1 MISYYSSP
9 CSVLRGVS
17 REKSNLELNVVEGDY
32 IVSLMLIL
40 VLFFFF
46 FFGFPIFINIYLYFF
61 FFVVL
66 PLSYLLLCVVKL
78 YVRVI

>member
-46 FFGFPIFINIYLYFF
+46 FGFPIFINIYLYFF
-61 FFVVL
+61 FFRSFAFIIS
-66 PLSYLLLCVVKL
+66 PP
-78 YVRVI
+78 VRG

>member
-17 REKSNLELNVVEGDY
+17 RKKSNLELNVVEGDY

-46 FFGFPIFINIYLYFF
+46 FWISNIHKYLFVFLFF
-61 FFVVL
+61 
-66 PLSYLLLCVVKL
+66 S
-78 YVRVI
+78 

>member
-46 FFGFPIFINIYLYFF
+46 FWISNIHKYLFVFLFFRSFAFIIS
-61 FFVVL
+61 
-66 PLSYLLLCVVKL
+66 PP
-78 YVRVI
+78 VRG